1 MAERTTK
8 REEMMDVAMVA
19 HAIGPEGTSLYRGK
33 QYTVPKMLALRLI
46 HSGKALDPSGE
57 VKRVEQRTPSV
68 TNDEY
73 PGGEEVDIDEMQYG
87 KRPAA
92 AAAKK

>member
-8 REEMMDVAMVA
+8 REETMAVAMVSC
-19 HAIGPEGTSLYRGK
+19 AIGPEGMTLYEGK
-33 QYTVPKMLALRLI
+33 QYDVPKMLALRLI
-46 HSGKALDPSGE
+46 HSGKALDPSGD
-57 VKRVEQRTPSV
+57 VKRVEQRSPTV

-73 PGGEEVDIDEMQYG
+73 PGGKEVDVNEIMYG

-92 AAAKK
+92 AKK